1 MKKYVLGITAIFLFT
16 TCSDDFLDV
25 TPRDKLSDNTFWQT
39 PEDAHLALVGCYN
52 MFEWYFSIL
61 YFDAAADNAY
71 DQHFSWKKLQNGSF
85 LPTDQLNVVQASD
98 YSNTKVRRYNN
109 FLTKIDQV
117 EMDEATRELYKAEV
131 RFLRAYQYFLKTQSF
146 GDVPLITELVPS
158 DVNQPRTPVE
168 EVQAFILEELEEIS
182 QILPVQNNAESG
194 GRITSGAALALK
206 ARLELYMERYDDA
219 MTDAK
224 KVIDMN
230 YELHPDYRSLFLPE
244 NTNTNREAIFTLNH
258 ANGFVTGI
266 FIPQMIQ
273 PWSWGGFS
281 SLSATKS
288 LNDAYETTLGKTID
302 DPTSGYDPQKPWE
315 NRDARLSATFVHPGQ
330 MFGGKIHNSLDR
342 MLPDGSPNP
351 DYHADGNGPR
361 GGSNLMKYVIPI
373 PISEMQSNAVDI
385 MIIRLA
391 EMYLTYAEAAVELNK
406 NLDIALLYINE
417 LRARGNLPPATE
429 LTMELVRRE
438 RRVELAMEGLRYWD
452 IKRWDLGPTVL
463 NGPLYGDP
471 DGTVNMETGE
481 VTYDG
486 TFIKLA
492 DMVFHPERNY
502 LLPIPQSEID
512 VTGVEQNPGY

>member
-1 MKKYVLGITAIFLFT
+1 MKKYIIGITTIFLLS

-25 TPRDKLSDNTFWQT
+25 VPKDNLSDATFWKT

-52 MFEWYFSIL
+52 YFEWYFSIL

-85 LPTDQLNVVQASD
+85 LSTDQLNVVQASD
-98 YSNTKVRRYNN
+98 YNNTKVRRYNS
-109 FLTKIDQV
+109 FLTNIEKVD
-117 EMDEATRELYKAEV
+117 MDEPIRELYKAEV

-158 DVNQPRTPVE
+158 NFNLPRTPVE
-168 EVQAFILEELEEIS
+168 EVQTFILNELEEIS
-182 QILPVQNNAESG
+182 KILPIKTNAESG
-194 GRITSGAALALK
+194 GRITSGAAIALK
-206 ARLELYMERYDDA
+206 ARLELYMGRYDDA

-230 YELHPDYRSLFLPE
+230 YELHSDYRSLFLPE
-244 NTNTNREAIFTLNH
+244 NSNTNKEAIFSLNH
-258 ANGFVTGI
+258 ANGFITGI

-288 LNDAYETTLGKTID
+288 LNDAYETILGKTID
-302 DPTSGYDPQKPWE
+302 DPTSGYVPERPWE
-315 NRDARLSATFVHPGQ
+315 NRDVRLSATFVHPGQ
-330 MFGGKIHNSLDR
+330 LFGGKIHNSLDR
-342 MLPDGSPNP
+342 NLPDGSQNP

-373 PISEMQSNAVDI
+373 PISEMQSNGVNV

-406 NLDIALLYINE
+406 NLDIALPLINE
-417 LRARGNLPPATE
+417 LRERGNLPPVDE
-429 LTMELVRRE
+429 LTKDIVRRE

-452 IKRWDLGPTVL
+452 IKRWDIGPTAL
-463 NGPLYGDP
+463 NGPIYGDP
-471 DGTVNMETGE
+471 DGTVDMNTGE
-481 VTYDG
+481 VTYNG
-486 TFIKLA
+486 TYIKLG
-492 DMVFHPERNY
+492 DMVFHADRNY
-502 LLPIPQSEID
+502 LLPIPQYEID
-512 VTGVEQNPGY
+512 VTGVEQNDGY